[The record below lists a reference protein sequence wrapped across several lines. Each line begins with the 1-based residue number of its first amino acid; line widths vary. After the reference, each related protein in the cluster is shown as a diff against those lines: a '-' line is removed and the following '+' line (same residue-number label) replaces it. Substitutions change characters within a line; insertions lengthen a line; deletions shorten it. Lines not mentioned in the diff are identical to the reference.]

1 MCMCM
6 GGGSGGGGG
15 GGGELEGGR
24 VCIAMNVLLIKIM
37 LLPCLDNSRHSKSSM
52 YRYGYH
58 K

>member
-1 MCMCM
+1 M